1 MDIVLLVS
9 MIVVEIGLLI
19 EAVRVCDQLD
29 EAEARVEELEERIE
43 YLTRRG

>member
-1 MDIVLLVS
+1 MDIVFLVL
-9 MIVVEIGLLI
+9 MLTIEIGLII
-19 EAVRVCDQLD
+19 EAVRVCNQLD

>member
-1 MDIVLLVS
+1 MENVLLVS

-19 EAVRVCDQLD
+19 EALRVGKELD